1 MQPTPAEVLTGTLA
15 VALACVAGAYAL
27 QAALRPGNR
36 LWLVCATGCLLVV
49 LGVVGQRSFPAAD
62 AVSRMGREQAARLLP
77 GPWDAGVGIPVLGL
91 HVTPVTLVGLLLTVA
106 GTSLVLFFDAPPIP
120 PGSGPHALPRL
131 EEDDAV

>member
-1 MQPTPAEVLTGTLA
+1 MQPTPAEVLIGTLA

-27 QAALRPGNR
+27 RSGLRPGNR

-49 LGVVGQRSFPAAD
+49 LGVVGQRSFPTAD
-62 AVSRMGREQAARLLP
+62 AVSRMGRDQAARLLP

-91 HVTPVTLVGLLLTVA
+91 HVTPVALVGLLLTVA
-106 GTSLVLFFDAPPIP
+106 GTSLVLFFDAPPIA
-120 PGSGPHALPRL
+120 PGSRPHALPHL